1 MKNSRRA
8 THERATEGSWEIERR
23 APFRAPKIVI
33 DSDRISCYWESDP
46 PSPRGSAM
54 GPPLKST
61 KKQKGLVSFDPQ
73 VFLATVGV
81 ARTITECP
89 KDYKIFSQGDPAD
102 AVFYIQQGRVKLKV
116 KSKQGKEAVIAIL
129 GVGDFL
135 GEACLIG
142 QTVCLATATA
152 IATSFILR
160 IEKSEMLRVLHEERT
175 FSDFFVP
182 YVLSRNARIQED
194 LVDQLFNSSEQRL
207 ARTLLLLANVGKEGA
222 PEPVVPEINQETLA
236 GMVGTTRSRVNFFM
250 NKFKKLGFIDYK
262 DGLRVHRSLLNIV
275 LHD

>member
-1 MKNSRRA
+1 
-8 THERATEGSWEIERR
+8 
-23 APFRAPKIVI
+23 
-33 DSDRISCYWESDP
+33 
-46 PSPRGSAM
+46 M
-54 GPPLKST
+54 GPLPKPT
-61 KKQKGLVSFDPQ
+61 KKLKGMVSFDPQ

-129 GVGDFL
+129 GAGDFL

-142 QTVCLATATA
+142 QTVCLMTATV
-152 IATSFILR
+152 IAPSFILR
-160 IEKSEMLRVLHEERT
+160 IGKSEMLRVLHEERR

-182 YVLSRNARIQED
+182 YVLSRNVRTQED

-207 ARTLLLLANVGKEGA
+207 ARTLLLLSHYGKDGT
-222 PEPVVPEINQETLA
+222 PETVVPEINQETLA
-236 GMVGTTRSRVNFFM
+236 GMVGTTRSRVSFFM

-262 DGLRVHRSLLNIV
+262 HGLRVHSSLLQVV
-275 LHD
+275 LHDKHPHSQ

>member
-1 MKNSRRA
+1 MGSLPKMTKN
-8 THERATEGSWEIERR
+8 
-23 APFRAPKIVI
+23 
-33 DSDRISCYWESDP
+33 
-46 PSPRGSAM
+46 
-54 GPPLKST
+54 
-61 KKQKGLVSFDPQ
+61 QKGVVSFDPQ
-73 VFLATVGV
+73 VFLATVGA

-116 KSKQGKEAVIAIL
+116 ISKQGKEAVIAIL

-142 QTVCLATATA
+142 QTVCLMTATV
-152 IATSFILR
+152 IVPSFILR
-160 IEKSEMLRVLHEERT
+160 IEKSEMLRVLHEERR
-175 FSDFFVP
+175 FSDYFIP
-182 YVLSRNARIQED
+182 YVLSRNVRTQED

-207 ARTLLLLANVGKEGA
+207 ARTLLLLAHYGKEGA
-222 PEPVVPEINQETLA
+222 PENVVPEINQETLA

-262 DGLRVHRSLLNIV
+262 DGLRVHRSLLNVV

>member
-1 MKNSRRA
+1 
-8 THERATEGSWEIERR
+8 
-23 APFRAPKIVI
+23 
-33 DSDRISCYWESDP
+33 
-46 PSPRGSAM
+46 M
-54 GPPLKST
+54 GPLPKPT
-61 KKQKGLVSFDPQ
+61 NKQKGMVSFDPHA
-73 VFLATVGV
+73 FLATVGV

-129 GVGDFL
+129 DAGDFL

-152 IATSFILR
+152 IAPCFVLR
-160 IEKSEMLRVLHEERT
+160 IEKAEMLRVLHEERR
-175 FSDFFVP
+175 FSDLFVP
-182 YVLSRNARIQED
+182 YVLSRNVRTQED

-207 ARTLLLLANVGKEGA
+207 ARTLLLLAHYGKEGT

-250 NKFKKLGFIDYK
+250 NKFKKMGFIDYEN
-262 DGLRVHRSLLNIV
+262 GLRVHRSLLNV
-275 LHD
+275 ALHD

>member
-1 MKNSRRA
+1 
-8 THERATEGSWEIERR
+8 
-23 APFRAPKIVI
+23 
-33 DSDRISCYWESDP
+33 
-46 PSPRGSAM
+46 M
-54 GPPLKST
+54 GPLPKTT
-61 KKQKGLVSFDPQ
+61 KKQKGMVSFDPQ
-73 VFLATVGV
+73 VFLATVGI

-89 KDYKIFSQGDPAD
+89 KNYKIFSQGDPAD

-116 KSKQGKEAVIAIL
+116 ISKQGKEAVIAIL
-129 GVGDFL
+129 GAGDFL
-135 GEACLIG
+135 GEACLVG
-142 QTVCLATATA
+142 QKVCLATAVA
-152 IATSFILR
+152 IAPSFILR
-160 IEKSEMLRVLHEERT
+160 IEKDEMLRVLHEERT

-182 YVLSRNARIQED
+182 YVLSRNVRTQED

-207 ARTLLLLANVGKEGA
+207 ARTLLLLAHYGTEGA
-222 PEPVVPEINQETLA
+222 PEAVVPEINQETLA

>member
-1 MKNSRRA
+1 M
-8 THERATEGSWEIERR
+8 
-23 APFRAPKIVI
+23 APLPNT
-33 DSDRISCYWESDP
+33 
-46 PSPRGSAM
+46 
-54 GPPLKST
+54 T
-61 KKQKGLVSFDPQ
+61 KKQNGVASFDPQ
-73 VFLATVGV
+73 QILATVGA
-81 ARTITECP
+81 ARTITQFP

-102 AVFYIQQGRVKLKV
+102 AVFYVQQGRVKLKV

-129 GVGDFL
+129 GTGDFL

-142 QTVCLATATA
+142 QKVCLATALA
-152 IATSFILR
+152 IAPSFIMR
-160 IEKSEMLRVLHEERT
+160 IERNEMLRVLHEERE
-175 FSDFFVP
+175 FSDLFLP
-182 YVLSRNARIQED
+182 YVLSRNVRTQED

-207 ARTLLLLANVGKEGA
+207 ARTLLLLAHYGKAGT
-222 PEPVVPEINQETLA
+222 PETVVPEINQETLA

>member
-1 MKNSRRA
+1 MTLPLNSYWM
-8 THERATEGSWEIERR
+8 GGL
-23 APFRAPKIVI
+23 PK
-33 DSDRISCYWESDP
+33 
-46 PSPRGSAM
+46 AA
-54 GPPLKST
+54 
-61 KKQKGLVSFDPQ
+61 KKQKGEASFDPQ

-81 ARTITECP
+81 ARTITQSP

-102 AVFYIQQGRVKLKV
+102 SVFYIQEGRVKLKV
-116 KSKQGKEAVIAIL
+116 KSKQGKDAVIAIL
-129 GVGDFL
+129 GASDFL
-135 GEACLIG
+135 GESCLIG
-142 QTVCLATATA
+142 QTVCLATATT
-152 IATSFILR
+152 IAPTTTLR
-160 IEKSEMLRVLHEERT
+160 IEKTEMLRVLHEERT

-207 ARTLLLLANVGKEGA
+207 ARTLLLLANYGKEGA
-222 PEPVVPEINQETLA
+222 PETVAPEINQETLA

-262 DGLRVHRSLLNIV
+262 DGLRVHKSLLNIA